1 MEISLP
7 NTSENKIRKAVM
19 VQHWSD
25 LVFVHWRYP
34 AEIVQALLPDGV
46 EVEQFDGTAWVG
58 LIPFHMNDLGFPLLH
73 PLPYV
78 GSFPEVNVRTYVRC
92 GEYSGVWFF
101 SLDINK
107 VLPTLIARTVY
118 EIPYCYGN
126 VSHKKVESMV
136 TTTVTRKWPKSA
148 ATSKIIVEKRQPTD
162 GDLERFLTARWGLIT
177 KSKRNK
183 LLWAQVHHPPWQLHH
198 ADLIDLED
206 TLITA
211 AGLPKPEGTPHVMYS
226 EGVPVRI
233 GWPQK
238 ITKNI

>member
-1 MEISLP
+1 MDISLS
-7 NTSENKIRKAVM
+7 NMADSEVKKAVM

-34 AEIVQALLPDGV
+34 VEVVQALLPEGV

-92 GEYSGVWFF
+92 GDYSGVWFF

-107 VLPTLIARTVY
+107 ILPTVTARTVY

-126 VSHKKVESMV
+126 VSHTKAGNFL
-136 TTTVTRKWPKSA
+136 TTTVSRKWPTPA
-148 ATSKIIVEKRQPTD
+148 VGSKIVAEKMEPTD
-162 GDLERFLTARWGLIT
+162 GELERFLTARWGLVT

-183 LLWAQVHHPPWQLHH
+183 FLWAQVHHPPWELYKAQLLHL
-198 ADLIDLED
+198 DD
-206 TLITA
+206 TLVTA
-211 AGLPKPEGTPHVMYS
+211 AGLPEPEGIPHVMYS

-233 GWPQK
+233 GWPKK
-238 ITKNI
+238 IVTAS